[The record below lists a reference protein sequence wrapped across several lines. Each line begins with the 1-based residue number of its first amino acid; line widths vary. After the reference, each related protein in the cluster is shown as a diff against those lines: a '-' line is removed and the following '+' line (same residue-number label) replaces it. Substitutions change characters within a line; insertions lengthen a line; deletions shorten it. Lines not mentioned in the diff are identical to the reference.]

1 MNSTMLHPDPHAVKH
16 NRFVPAESE
25 WEQGKRLYNQR
36 KPITACTTDEMAE
49 GWCAAADLAGF
60 MAYSRHME
68 AEGVPAAQAFAFVDW
83 NSGAKGGY

>member
-1 MNSTMLHPDPHAVKH
+1 MNSTMVHPNTESVKRG
-16 NRFVPAESE
+16 RFVAPLSE
-25 WEQGKRLYNQR
+25 WEQGKALYAAR
-36 KPITACTTDEMAE
+36 RPISECVTDEMAE